1 MRVMGALLVISLLVV
16 IPASTR
22 ISPAPPTGG
31 AAGEPLDSAP
41 AAVTATEQSA
51 VEAYWTDGRMRSAA
65 RPGADPQAGAGLG
78 GRAARRRPAA
88 LRPLRQLAPRPVSR
102 ATPWRGGG
110 EVARAVGRVFF
121 TLRGQDY
128 SCSGTAVR
136 SRNQDTVLTAG
147 HCVNAGPGPYARNWV
162 FVPGYR
168 AGARPFGTWT
178 ARRLAAP
185 AGWVHTGQAPED
197 IGFAVL
203 NTVGGRHLT
212 SVVGGLPVEFGV
224 GPGRYVWT
232 FGYPGAAPDE
242 GRRATF
248 CRGGSRADP
257 FGTPA
262 IGLACTMTAGASGGP
277 WLTGFTAAGGGVIYS
292 VTSFSYQGMR
302 GTIWGP
308 RLGPAAKALYAA
320 AQRW

>member
-1 MRVMGALLVISLLVV
+1 MRVVGALLLVSLVV
-16 IPASTR
+16 ITPASAR
-22 ISPAPPTGG
+22 LAPAPVDG
-31 AAGEPLDSAP
+31 AAEPLDSAP
-41 AAVTATEQSA
+41 AAITATEQSA
-51 VEAYWTDGRMRSAA
+51 VQAYWTDGRMRRAA
-65 RPGADPQAGAGLG
+65 RPDADPQTGAGLG
-78 GRAARRRPAA
+78 GRARRHATP
-88 LRPLRQLAPRPVSR
+88 LRPLRQVDPRPVTR
-102 ATPWRGGG
+102 ATPWNGGG
-110 EVARAVGRVFF
+110 EVTRAVGRVFF

-168 AGARPFGTWT
+168 AGRRPFGTWT

-185 AGWVHTGQAPED
+185 TGWVHTGRAPDD

-203 NTVGGRHLT
+203 NTLDGQHLGD
-212 SVVGGLPVEFGV
+212 VVGGLPVEFGL
-224 GPGRYVWT
+224 GPGRYVWA
-232 FGYPGAAPDE
+232 FGYPGAAPDA

-248 CRGGSRADP
+248 CRGSSRADP

-262 IGLACTMTAGASGGP
+262 LGLACTMTAGASGGP
-277 WLTGFTAAGGGVIYS
+277 WLTSFSTTGIGVVYS
-292 VTSFSYQGMR
+292 LTSFSYQGMR

-308 RLGPAAKALYAA
+308 RLGATAAALYAA
-320 AQRW
+320 AQHW